1 MGVNAGSSDV
11 AKAIIKGHVG
21 NPFAK
26 DPKPLGFGW

>member
-1 MGVNAGSSDV
+1 MGVNKGSSDV

-26 DPKPLGFGW
+26 ESKPLSFGW